1 MQLYIFFH
9 AQNQHFK
16 KVLLIVFFSI
26 AAAAA
31 EQLKAKIKTVLNRYF
46 MCQTT
51 LQQISG
57 VGGSVKLFLFIYF

>member
-16 KVLLIVFFSI
+16 KVLFNSFFSI

-57 VGGSVKLFLFIYF
+57 VGGFVKLFLFIYF

>member
-16 KVLLIVFFSI
+16 KVLFNSFFSI

-31 EQLKAKIKTVLNRYF
+31 EQLNPNPPD
-46 MCQTT
+46 
-51 LQQISG
+51 
-57 VGGSVKLFLFIYF
+57 GGA